1 MAPRPPRYL
10 PRRPRLA
17 RARTRVGV
25 AWYTPAAW
33 VRLKNA
39 VPDPERLEDSH
50 AKWLELVTSVCADM
64 ARAGVETVRIEVDP
78 DEFLA
83 WCRDQARSADSG
95 ARAQFVAER
104 LRRRDL
110 ARKRAGD

>member
-104 LRRRDL
+104 LRQRDL